1 MDDPIQ
7 TYTFIKNII
16 DNYNSSII
24 GLAVSK
30 GNRLSLRK
38 GKSKFSYLISL
49 FLIMGFSTFLR
60 NSFSTILFKIKK
72 TLSKINICKNPSITT
87 YAKSKFIDTR
97 EIESPN
103 NKYFLNYLK
112 SLNIDVIIN
121 QSQSIIKK
129 PLLKIP
135 KIGVINRHNALLPKN
150 RGRLTP
156 FWVLFKSE
164 KQTGVSIHFVDEGID
179 SGDIIIQKKFTI
191 KNEDNFN
198 SIVKKNYDLASI
210 AIIEA
215 LKVLEN
221 GKFKRIPNDDKL
233 ATYNTTPSLTEAL
246 NYRLRIIK
254 KIINN
259 KN

>member
-1 MDDPIQ
+1 
-7 TYTFIKNII
+7 
-16 DNYNSSII
+16 
-24 GLAVSK
+24 
-30 GNRLSLRK
+30 
-38 GKSKFSYLISL
+38 
-49 FLIMGFSTFLR
+49 
-60 NSFSTILFKIKK
+60 
-72 TLSKINICKNPSITT
+72 
-87 YAKSKFIDTR
+87 
-97 EIESPN
+97 
-103 NKYFLNYLK
+103 
-112 SLNIDVIIN
+112 
-121 QSQSIIKK
+121 
-129 PLLKIP
+129 
-135 KIGVINRHNALLPKN
+135 LPKN